1 MLSPDRLTLAIDIHS
16 RSYKL
21 LRWVADAIGKG
32 FIPVTRAHQYAN
44 SRDAALDWIEQHY
57 WNFPAEL
64 RPDRLYLREFASFFA
79 TYVTSSFDVI
89 ERPGTRKVSSCGCY
103 CPLCVQ
109 IVNAPFLQPKK
120 LTKRDRERA
129 IELMADRVTALARE
143 EGIAADTQHVAAV
156 VRGVQTRRQ
165 AAYSAYGHW
174 LIERLDGHS
183 AGRAVLSLWREIAWN
198 STGAPIAGFTL
209 RYQDFIDAEDA
220 LLNAL
225 QAVINSG

>member
-1 MLSPDRLTLAIDIHS
+1 
-16 RSYKL
+16 
-21 LRWVADAIGKG
+21 
-32 FIPVTRAHQYAN
+32 
-44 SRDAALDWIEQHY
+44 
-57 WNFPAEL
+57 
-64 RPDRLYLREFASFFA
+64 
-79 TYVTSSFDVI
+79 
-89 ERPGTRKVSSCGCY
+89 
-103 CPLCVQ
+103 
-109 IVNAPFLQPKK
+109 
-120 LTKRDRERA
+120 
-129 IELMADRVTALARE
+129 MADRVTALARE

-220 LLNAL
+220 LLNGL